1 MSSLVFLSSSPLSQK
16 PTKHNLE
23 VFNGWPRLSPFLVD
37 FLQIAINSGQV
48 VVSHQLQECHGL
60 ASGRSGF
67 PTLFLMKITM
77 IYYCHL
83 PWYWYDNIIS
93 YVHGPWIKTS
103 LNRQRFRRFFLTSNL
118 ESNCVSAMLGQWDP
132 MGPIISARA
141 ESTNRRTP
149 RSVAAA
155 TKYVKLHGMYRC
167 RHWSLKMCKHV

>member
-1 MSSLVFLSSSPLSQK
+1 MTAPFPFPCGLSANSDQFRAGRCLPPTPRVTWLSQRQIWLDFQ
-16 PTKHNLE
+16 HY
-23 VFNGWPRLSPFLVD
+23 FL
-37 FLQIAINSGQV
+37 L
-48 VVSHQLQECHGL
+48 
-60 ASGRSGF
+60 
-67 PTLFLMKITM
+67 ITM

-83 PWYWYDNIIS
+83 IPWYWYDYIIS

-103 LNRQRFRRFFLTSNL
+103 KYRMMPPLFFLTSNL
-118 ESNCVSAMLGQWDP
+118 ESNSVSAMLGQWDP

-141 ESTNRRTP
+141 KSTNRRTP